1 MKNLWRS
8 MAPFA
13 SDSTGACTVFS
24 SSNALVI
31 AQDSNGTASVLRR
44 VINVNAARAAFET
57 VDLPELS
64 FTLGKERDFIERM
77 VQIVDT
83 VQADAARGIGSP
95 VELVV
100 LVNGPVS
107 ALLGADLAGR
117 ARKLEKAVGIKCM
130 NVDTTGNAYYDK
142 GLAAAYEAIYQAFV
156 LPRAADL
163 PERSANESVNI
174 IGQTELDYPG
184 AVLPNMLRAHLHDQ
198 GLQVATDFGASD
210 SMEQWGR
217 AAQASRNIV
226 ASASGL
232 KLARKMKDE
241 LGTPYVIVCNTPAFD
256 GLAAGLELACDP
268 RVLIVG
274 EQVTSNIL
282 RRLLRMAGATSVD
295 VATFYT
301 LDKEVLE
308 QGDAKLKDE
317 AGLRMLS
324 SNYDV
329 VIGDRMLARCCRPE
343 ETQVAF
349 VDLMHPPT
357 GFGIRDNT
365 VVSRAWLEQ
374 LVFALNDA
382 FGGTEHD

>member
-13 SDSTGACTVFS
+13 SDSTGVCTVLS
-24 SSNALVI
+24 SSNALII

-83 VQADAARGIGSP
+83 VQGDAARGIGSP

-107 ALLGADLAGR
+107 ALLGTDLAGR

-130 NVDTTGNAYYDK
+130 SVDTTGNAYYDK
-142 GLAAAYEAIYQAFV
+142 GLAAAYEGIYQTFV
-156 LPRAADL
+156 LPNISDRA
-163 PERSANESVNI
+163 ESGTQESVNI

-184 AVLPNMLRAHLHDQ
+184 AVLPNMLRAYLHGQ
-198 GLQVATDFGASD
+198 SLQVATDFGASD
-210 SMEQWGR
+210 SMEQWGH
-217 AAQASRNIV
+217 AARASRNIV
-226 ASASGL
+226 ASVSGL

-241 LGTPYVIVCNTPAFD
+241 LGIPYDIACDTPAFD
-256 GLAAGLELACDP
+256 ALAAGLELACDP
-268 RVLIVG
+268 SILIVG
-274 EQVTSNIL
+274 EQVTSSIL
-282 RRLLRMAGATSVD
+282 RRLLRMAGATSFD
-295 VATFYT
+295 VATFFT
-301 LDKEVLE
+301 LDKRLSE

-317 AGLRMLS
+317 AGLRTLS
-324 SNYDV
+324 SEYDV
-329 VIGDRMLARCCRPE
+329 VIGDHMLARCCQPE
-343 ETQVAF
+343 EAQVAF

-357 GFGIRDNT
+357 GFGMRDNT
-365 VVSRAWLEQ
+365 VISRAWLEQ
-374 LVFALNDA
+374 LVFALNDL
-382 FGGTEHD
+382 FGGNEHD